1 MSSKATSSPVWAS
14 VRFCAIRCPVF
25 PLSWWNRTVFLLTA
39 EYSFTGTLTSPKEI
53 APLHIDRG
61 MGPILL
67 PRGAKR
73 QRPHAR
79 LRDDRLPDPLAAR
92 RRAAV
97 HVALTGD
104 LPADPERVVQL
115 HVEGVGEQPR
125 RVEERQDGLH
135 RRPR

>member
-1 MSSKATSSPVWAS
+1 MSSYWTSSFVDAS
-14 VRFCAIRCPVF
+14 TRFCAIRCPVL

-79 LRDDRLPDPLAAR
+79 LRDDPFPEPLPEADILGRHVVAQALVGGLA
-92 RRAAV
+92 
-97 HVALTGD
+97 
-104 LPADPERVVQL
+104 
-115 HVEGVGEQPR
+115 
-125 RVEERQDGLH
+125 
-135 RRPR
+135 

>member
-61 MGPILL
+61 IGPILL

-73 QRPHAR
+73 QRAHAR
-79 LRDDRLPDPLAAR
+79 LRLAAR
-92 RRAAV
+92 ARTSACGRDGNV
-97 HVALTGD
+97 NTGW
-104 LPADPERVVQL
+104 
-115 HVEGVGEQPR
+115 VGA
-125 RVEERQDGLH
+125 RVERGA
-135 RRPR
+135 

>member
-61 MGPILL
+61 IGPILL
-67 PRGAKR
+67 PGGAIR
-73 QRPHAR
+73 QRTHAG
-79 LRDDRLPDPLAAR
+79 LRDDRLPDPLSAGR
-92 RRAAV
+92 RTAV
-97 HVALTGD
+97 RVALAG
-104 LPADPERVVQL
+104 QL
-115 HVEGVGEQPR
+115 A
-125 RVEERQDGLH
+125 
-135 RRPR
+135 